1 MKNEPAIPNSVSEF
15 YYKDSKFDRKARV
28 QKFSKLN
35 VPQSRIYRVMDYVDH
50 PSKKLNKQKPGR
62 KNQENTRRGLENTTP
77 TEIQVIK
84 KNNNDILLHHFQ
96 MVLLEQIA
104 LRQEFYDEMLH
115 ATTNRLSEREK
126 SRARPALDYREAEA
140 ALPRCAWPENPL
152 HVVTCDS
159 VHSRDGDPGL
169 LHNWKIPLGY
179 FVSSGSVNSI
189 ALQHIIETV
198 INKLKDI
205 SFKPLVLVC
214 DQGSN
219 NRRVLKQL
227 GASKENPVI
236 NINGQEVYT
245 SFDAPH
251 LLKCLR
257 NNFMNT
263 KVQFFINKKAVS
275 WTDVEATYEVDKRS
289 MTTRA
294 MLKITPA
301 HMSPSNFQ
309 KMRVKYAA
317 QIFSH
322 TVSAA
327 IKTVSITK
335 EVNSVTALDTADF
348 IENINDIFDALN
360 SRVLHDPNPKRRPLS
375 TTILQNGI
383 QYFQNIEVF
392 EGNTKRNNIYC
403 LDGFQWT
410 LKSILLLW
418 DHLRKLG
425 VKYLLTGFSNQDSLE
440 NFFSVIR
447 NRGVYNPTPTVR
459 QCRISIQQNMN
470 IRLQMAEG
478 TGNCEIDEIEI
489 LEIDTQETNSS
500 DQEVCVTSEGN
511 DYSVST
517 ESSAS
522 DCQLNISEETKQNA
536 SESVVTMETS
546 FSIYVAGYLAHE
558 IQKKFNCELCAS
570 YLIKDSNDLV
580 EKNEL
585 FMLYKDYSC
594 ENDIKFLKRPSDQF
608 VQIVLSLLKL
618 FNEAFNKYKCSSKV
632 TETTEHYLKAY
643 LERSTDWFEL
653 KGSASCIHHEE
664 YLLKLFIKIK
674 LFTQLKW
681 ESNQLSVTV
690 RESIN
695 KPRKPHRKV
704 RILS

>member
-1 MKNEPAIPNSVSEF
+1 
-15 YYKDSKFDRKARV
+15 
-28 QKFSKLN
+28 
-35 VPQSRIYRVMDYVDH
+35 
-50 PSKKLNKQKPGR
+50 
-62 KNQENTRRGLENTTP
+62 
-77 TEIQVIK
+77 
-84 KNNNDILLHHFQ
+84 
-96 MVLLEQIA
+96 
-104 LRQEFYDEMLH
+104 
-115 ATTNRLSEREK
+115 
-126 SRARPALDYREAEA
+126 
-140 ALPRCAWPENPL
+140 
-152 HVVTCDS
+152 
-159 VHSRDGDPGL
+159 
-169 LHNWKIPLGY
+169 
-179 FVSSGSVNSI
+179 
-189 ALQHIIETV
+189 
-198 INKLKDI
+198 
-205 SFKPLVLVC
+205 
-214 DQGSN
+214 
-219 NRRVLKQL
+219 
-227 GASKENPVI
+227 
-236 NINGQEVYT
+236 
-245 SFDAPH
+245 
-251 LLKCLR
+251 
-257 NNFMNT
+257 
-263 KVQFFINKKAVS
+263 
-275 WTDVEATYEVDKRS
+275 
-289 MTTRA
+289 
-294 MLKITPA
+294 
-301 HMSPSNFQ
+301 
-309 KMRVKYAA
+309 MRVKYAA

-327 IKTVSITK
+327 IKTASITK

-375 TTILQNGI
+375 VFNNKTTTILQNGI

-425 VKYLLTGFSNQDSLE
+425 VKYLLTGFLNQDSLE

-447 NRGVYNPTPTVR
+447 NRGDYNPTPTVR
-459 QCRISIQQNMN
+459 QCRIAIQQNMN
-470 IRLQMAEG
+470 ILLQMAEG

-546 FSIYVAGYLAHE
+546 SSIYVAGYLAHK

-594 ENDIKFLKRPSDQF
+594 ENDIKFLKRPSNQF

-632 TETTEHYLKAY
+632 TETIEHYLKAY
-643 LERSTDWFEL
+643 LERSTD
-653 KGSASCIHHEE
+653 
-664 YLLKLFIKIK
+664 
-674 LFTQLKW
+674 
-681 ESNQLSVTV
+681 
-690 RESIN
+690 
-695 KPRKPHRKV
+695 
-704 RILS
+704 

>member
-1 MKNEPAIPNSVSEF
+1 M
-15 YYKDSKFDRKARV
+15 
-28 QKFSKLN
+28 
-35 VPQSRIYRVMDYVDH
+35 
-50 PSKKLNKQKPGR
+50 
-62 KNQENTRRGLENTTP
+62 
-77 TEIQVIK
+77 
-84 KNNNDILLHHFQ
+84 
-96 MVLLEQIA
+96 
-104 LRQEFYDEMLH
+104 
-115 ATTNRLSEREK
+115 
-126 SRARPALDYREAEA
+126 
-140 ALPRCAWPENPL
+140 
-152 HVVTCDS
+152 
-159 VHSRDGDPGL
+159 
-169 LHNWKIPLGY
+169 
-179 FVSSGSVNSI
+179 
-189 ALQHIIETV
+189 
-198 INKLKDI
+198 

-219 NRRVLKQL
+219 NRRALKEL

-245 SFDAPH
+245 CFDAPH

-257 NNFMNT
+257 NNLMNT

-294 MLKITPA
+294 MVKITPA

-327 IKTVSITK
+327 IKTASITK

-375 TTILQNGI
+375 VFNNKTTTILQNGI
-383 QYFQNIEVF
+383 QYFQNMEVF

-418 DHLRKLG
+418 DHLRRLG
-425 VKYLLTGFSNQDSLE
+425 VKYLLTGFLNQDLLE

-447 NRGVYNPTPTVR
+447 NRGGYNPTPTVR
-459 QCRISIQQNMN
+459 QCRIAIQQNMN

-478 TGNCEIDEIEI
+478 TGNCEIDEV
-489 LEIDTQETNSS
+489 DTQETNSS

-522 DCQLNISEETKQNA
+522 DCQLDISEETKQNA
-536 SESVVTMETS
+536 SESVVSMETS
-546 FSIYVAGYLAHE
+546 SSIYVAGYLAHK
-558 IQKKFNCELCAS
+558 IQK
-570 YLIKDSNDLV
+570 
-580 EKNEL
+580 
-585 FMLYKDYSC
+585 
-594 ENDIKFLKRPSDQF
+594 
-608 VQIVLSLLKL
+608 
-618 FNEAFNKYKCSSKV
+618 
-632 TETTEHYLKAY
+632 
-643 LERSTDWFEL
+643 
-653 KGSASCIHHEE
+653 
-664 YLLKLFIKIK
+664 
-674 LFTQLKW
+674 
-681 ESNQLSVTV
+681 
-690 RESIN
+690 
-695 KPRKPHRKV
+695 
-704 RILS
+704 IL